1 MTEENKEKDAPQEAA
16 EQVRVEENKKAVQP
30 ETAQKKEA
38 AEAKESAA
46 KEPAVQTPDTQVEG
60 KAIEKEAKQGEAKA
74 AEAKKGAE
82 KKDGDVK
89 KAAAPKKAAASA
101 QRRVAAK
108 KKEEEKPRE
117 PSKNQPLLDRFV
129 QVIKAHFE
137 EEVIEEAFINWHAK
151 EVPTLVIKAPH
162 WFKVAQFLKHNEQL
176 AFDYLSHLS
185 ASDHE
190 THMEVYYQ
198 FYSYKEKH
206 SLAVKV
212 KIDRDEAQL
221 ASVTPIWPGADWPER
236 EAYDLLGIRFTGH
249 PNLTRILL
257 TDDWV
262 GHPLRK
268 DYQPYDEGI

>member
-1 MTEENKEKDAPQEAA
+1 MTEENREKAAPKEAA
-16 EQVRVEENKKAVQP
+16 EQARTEEKKVAVQP

-46 KEPAVQTPDTQVEG
+46 KEPAAKASEAQSEG
-60 KAIEKEAKQGEAKA
+60 EKKGAEVKQGEAKA
-74 AEAKKGAE
+74 AEAKEGAE

-89 KAAAPKKAAASA
+89 KAQAPKKAAAPT
-101 QRRVAAK
+101 QRRVAA

-117 PSKNQPLLDRFV
+117 PSKNQPLLDKFV

-151 EVPTLVIKAPH
+151 EVPTLVIKAAH
-162 WFKVAQFLKHNEQL
+162 WFNVAQFLKHNEQL

-236 EAYDLLGIRFTGH
+236 EAYDLLGIRFSGH